1 MRGALVEVNAGHVE
15 LLGDVDAELG
25 VHLDAALGDHRA
37 ERLDIVTDHAL
48 PRDLLAG
55 LDVDGQGL
63 ELDTDGLHRG
73 VGSEQTWSGGEH
85 GQGERCA
92 KDGTAGRSDHGDSVS
107 CSVVVMNRAMA
118 CSEHGLLRN
127 PLHNL
132 TPCHVLLA
140 DTSFPSYF
148 LLWVLQTGSREW
160 SIQGLPILWQVFRS
174 LARKWIPLGP
184 HQLAG

>member
-107 CSVVVMNRAMA
+107 CCGYCKLALES
-118 CSEHGLLRN
+118 GLFRV
-127 PLHNL
+127 
-132 TPCHVLLA
+132 CQFYGRCFDLLLG
-140 DTSFPSYF
+140 SGS
-148 LLWVLQTGSREW
+148 LWVRISWLGSTW
-160 SIQGLPILWQVFRS
+160 FCW
-174 LARKWIPLGP
+174 
-184 HQLAG
+184 